1 MSLNLSGISN
11 NALSS
16 NVNQK
21 GQGQVGSAHGSAL
34 PLNSVNNVPPS
45 PVASVPP
52 VQGPGG
58 SQPQLVATP
67 PPAQTGSGLPGSN
80 PGVPPALATQAS
92 STPIKA
98 AFNTMVANPNN
109 SSPSSGVAA
118 MNGSSSVRIIFP
130 TFPAF
135 F

>member
-1 MSLNLSGISN
+1 
-11 NALSS
+11 
-16 NVNQK
+16 
-21 GQGQVGSAHGSAL
+21 
-34 PLNSVNNVPPS
+34 
-45 PVASVPP
+45 VPP

-58 SQPQLVATP
+58 AQPQLVATP

-80 PGVPPALATQAS
+80 PGLPPALATQAS

-118 MNGSSSVRIIFP
+118 MNGSSSVRRFSFLKYNFHEVLSVWAILHIFVK
-130 TFPAF
+130 FWKQF
-135 F
+135 GKKNESSFV